1 MINRYKFLGQPVKN
15 NLKTYYSIQK
25 ITMGQGDDYIT
36 CSLLDYLYFEENY
49 ELMTM
54 DLSK

>member
-49 ELMTM
+49 ELITM